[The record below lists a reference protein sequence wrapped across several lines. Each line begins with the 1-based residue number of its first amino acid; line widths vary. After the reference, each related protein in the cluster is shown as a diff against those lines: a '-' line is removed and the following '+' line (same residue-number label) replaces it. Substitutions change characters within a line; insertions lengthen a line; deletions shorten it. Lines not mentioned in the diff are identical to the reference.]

1 MIWPWDDL
9 LARSIAA
16 AISAMVE
23 FDRDVSSADML
34 LLLPITVT
42 LGGAGSL
49 GKMAIV
55 ALVSGSASGSASGLV
70 KAPPLT
76 CCLAIAG
83 GAVDLTTAIIGLPSF
98 MTASASSHSA
108 SIDFQICAFCIIG
121 LSNHSLVY
129 SGSS

>member
-55 ALVSGSASGSASGLV
+55 ALVSGSASGLV